1 MKKTSKILALV
12 LVLCM
17 VLSMGAFAAERYYL
31 QITLTGPKADGTT
44 GTVTAKTNYVSLSA
58 KVAVEMLATLAQKE
72 PEIRSTFAGTG
83 MLTNYED
90 MKANSAAW
98 AEDLG
103 FDPDAAVSTLVGN
116 PATAT
121 KYGYTVTVTV
131 GSDSFDDT
139 PVQPEPQ
146 KPAYDMSHV
155 DCQRGAECPVT
166 QMGAD
171 ANAWYHDGVHFCLA
185 NDLQAGIPGEP
196 LPVFAA
202 TTRAELV
209 QLLWNLAGR
218 PTAEGDEPYTDVA
231 ADAWYAEAVRW
242 AHVNGVVNGVTET
255 TFCPDQTIT
264 REQLVTIL
272 WRYANDNGI
281 ETPEGSTAAYADAD
295 EISDYAVSAMNWAVG
310 IGLINGVSETE
321 LAPQSYLVNAES
333 QTIVYRYATLVLA
346 A

>member
-1 MKKTSKILALV
+1 MKKMSKILALV
-12 LVLCM
+12 LVL
-17 VLSMGAFAAERYYL
+17 SMALAMSAFASTSY
-31 QITLTGPKADGTT
+31 TLEVKLEGPEGS
-44 GTVTAKTNYVSLSA
+44 VTAPAKYVSGSA
-58 KVAVEMLATLAQKE
+58 KVADEMIAAVGAKE
-72 PEIRSTFAGTG
+72 AEIRSTFAGTG
-83 MLTNYED
+83 LAKEFEAMMAD
-90 MKANSAAW
+90 PVAWAAANSIDVD
-98 AEDLG
+98 ET
-103 FDPDAAVSTLVGN
+103 TLVSALAGK
-116 PATAT
+116 TET
-121 KYGYTVTVTV
+121 RTYGAYTVTVTV
-131 GSDSFDDT
+131 KAYTYDDT
-139 PVQPEPQ
+139 PAQPE
-146 KPAYDMSHV
+146 KPKYDMSHV

-231 ADAWYAEAVRW
+231 ADAWYADAVRW

-321 LAPQSYLVNAES
+321 LAPQSSLVNAES